1 MTVLEPGPG
10 MGFFTIELARRVAP
24 SGRVIAVDLQPRML
38 DKLRNRAEKTGLLE
52 RIQLRQ
58 ATAESLG
65 LDDLESTIDFV
76 LAFAM
81 VHEMPSAI
89 AFFEQ
94 AVRTMKPGATLLLAE
109 PAGHVKPADFAAEL
123 AQAAQAGLQLVER
136 PAISRTHTAVFTKPA
151 GS

>member
-1 MTVLEPGPG
+1 MSVLEPGPG
-10 MGFFTIELARRVAP
+10 MGFFTIELARLGAP
-24 SGRVIAVDLQPRML
+24 SGHVIAVDLQPRML
-38 DKLRNRAEKTGLLE
+38 DKLRNRAEKAGLLE

-65 LDDLESTIDFV
+65 LDDLESNIDFV

-81 VHEMPSAI
+81 VHEMPSA
-89 AFFEQ
+89 ATFFEQ

-109 PAGHVKPADFAAEL
+109 PAGHVKHADFEAEL